1 MKLTDGEKEL
11 IIAIRS
17 MGGEVVTFEEIKEK
31 AKKLKEEFD
40 ELRRYKSFM
49 DNHPVHEIKIKS
61 SSDEKYTSF
70 KATIPKVQMKQIAK
84 YLMERNLDAQN
95 VANEQIAKYK
105 GGIHG

>member
-1 MKLTDGEKEL
+1 MKLTDGEKQL
-11 IIAIRS
+11 IIALRS
-17 MGGEVVTFEEIKEK
+17 MGGVVTAEELEKE
-31 AKKLKEEFD
+31 ASKLKEEFNC
-40 ELRRYKSFM
+40 LTKYKTFM
-49 DNHPVHEIKIKS
+49 DNHPTHEIKLYS
-61 SSDEKYTSF
+61 FCDEKGTYF